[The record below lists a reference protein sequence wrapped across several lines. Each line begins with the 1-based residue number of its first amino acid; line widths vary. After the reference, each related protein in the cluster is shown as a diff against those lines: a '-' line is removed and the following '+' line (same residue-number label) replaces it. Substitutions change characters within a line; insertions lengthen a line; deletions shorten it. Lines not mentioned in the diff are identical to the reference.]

1 MYGELEE
8 QNGEARLRFTRR
20 LGHSRERVW
29 RALTEPGELSAW
41 FPSTIDGDRR
51 AGGRLSFQFGAEA
64 DNLVMDGEMI
74 TFEPPSLME
83 FRWGTD
89 VLRFELQE
97 DGDGCVLTL
106 VDTIDDY
113 GKGARDAAGW
123 HACLDA
129 LEAQLA
135 GRDSRPVLETRW
147 AEVQA
152 AYIERF
158 GPRAS
163 TIGPPESAT

>member
-1 MYGELEE
+1 MYGDLEE
-8 QNGEARLRFTRR
+8 QHGEARLRFTRR

-41 FPSTIDGDRR
+41 FPSTIDGERR
-51 AGGRLSFQFGAEA
+51 AGAALSFQFGDEA
-64 DNLVMDGEMI
+64 GSVAMDGEMVV
-74 TFEPPSLME
+74 FDPPSLME

-89 VLRFELQE
+89 VLRFELRE
-97 DGDGCVLTL
+97 DGDGCILTL

-129 LEAQLA
+129 LEEQLA
-135 GRDSRPVLETRW
+135 GRDSRLVRETRW
-147 AEVQA
+147 AEVHA
-152 AYIERF
+152 AYVERF
-158 GPRAS
+158 GARAA